1 MKAGRLSTSLSDS
14 GERLLDTSELTR
26 LFPVKSDDDGCATM
40 RQPSRA
46 MMRKQPNCANRL
58 VAMQQQIDALE
69 ADKTDLRAERDRLLS
84 VIETQAQ
91 QVKLLTDQRPAQAE
105 ARRGFWR
112 RYSESNRRRR
122 ISSRRRA
129 KSYPLLNGPG
139 RGVGLGR
146 RPHNR
151 AIVPAGRPVPKWPM
165 TRMSPEDGWALPPG
179 NDWGTLVAGC
189 LRSGYRHEFFAGL
202 LACLPRQVTHSVR
215 LQLRSRAVDAERSG
229 RTAASDTQDVD

>member
-1 MKAGRLSTSLSDS
+1 MKAGRLSYSLSDS

-46 MMRKQPNCANRL
+46 MMRKQPTCANDWPSCSSE
-58 VAMQQQIDALE
+58 IDALE

-112 RYSESNRRRR
+112 RVFGNRRRG

-139 RGVGLGR
+139 RVW
-146 RPHNR
+146 
-151 AIVPAGRPVPKWPM
+151 V
-165 TRMSPEDGWALPPG
+165 
-179 NDWGTLVAGC
+179 
-189 LRSGYRHEFFAGL
+189 
-202 LACLPRQVTHSVR
+202 
-215 LQLRSRAVDAERSG
+215 
-229 RTAASDTQDVD
+229 